1 MLNIILIQILLFEY
15 TIFDFKI
22 IYLLDL
28 LDILDILLKIHR
40 QNTFI
45 CLMTW

>member
-28 LDILDILLKIHR
+28 LDLLDLLLKIHR